1 MVSELENKVV
11 IVTGASS
18 GIGSAIAKLAALHGA
33 KLVLAARRE
42 ERLRKLADEIRSNG
56 GEAVYRVTDVTKREQ
71 VTALAQF
78 AVSAYGQIDVLV
90 NNAGIMPSGF
100 LDMEKLDEWDALI
113 DTNIKGV
120 LYNIGAVLP
129 YMRERKS
136 GHIINV
142 SSVAAYETASPYAI
156 VYSMA
161 KHAVKNISEGLRQ
174 QEAIL
179 GSGIRVTD
187 VGPGTIDTDLKY
199 TITDPQMR
207 QAAMMQYSDPA
218 KMLTPD
224 EMAQAIISVMEL
236 PEKIAVNTL
245 VVRPVNT

>member
-1 MVSELENKVV
+1 MVSELGNKVV

-42 ERLRKLADEIRSNG
+42 ERLCKLAGEIRSNG
-56 GEAVYRVTDVTKREQ
+56 GEAIYRVTDVTKKEQ

-78 AVSAYGQIDVLV
+78 AVSTYGQVDVLV
-90 NNAGIMPSGF
+90 NNAGIMPSSF
-100 LDMEKLDEWDALI
+100 LDMEKSDEWDALI

-207 QAAMMQYSDPA
+207 QAAMVQYSDPD

-224 EMAQAIISVMEL
+224 EMAQAVISVMEM

>member
-1 MVSELENKVV
+1 MGNLTGKVV
-11 IVTGASS
+11 VITGASS
-18 GIGSAIAKLAALHGA
+18 GIGQAVAKMAAEHGA

-42 ERLRKLADEIRSNG
+42 ERLRELAETIKAAG
-56 GEAVYRVTDVTKREQ
+56 GEAVYKVTDVSKKEQ
-71 VTALAQF
+71 VIELTDF
-78 AVSAYGQIDVLV
+78 AISSFGQIDVLV

-100 LDMEKLDEWDALI
+100 LDIEKSDEWDALI
-113 DTNIKGV
+113 DINIKGV

-129 YMRERKS
+129 HMRARKT

-179 GSGIRVTD
+179 QTGIRVTD

-207 QAAMMQYSDPA
+207 AAAMQQYSDPE
-218 KMLTPD
+218 KMLQPE
-224 EMAQAIISVMEL
+224 EMALAIITAMEM
-236 PEKIAVNTL
+236 PEKIAFNTM
-245 VVRPVNT
+245 VVRPVNS

>member
-1 MVSELENKVV
+1 MSNLQNKV
-11 IVTGASS
+11 ILVTGASS
-18 GIGSAIAKLAALHGA
+18 GIGKAIAEKAAEHGA
-33 KLVLAARRE
+33 KIVLAARRE
-42 ERLRKLADEIRSNG
+42 EKLKEIANGIKERG
-56 GEAVYRVTDVTKREQ
+56 GEAIYKTTDVSQKQQ
-71 VTALAQF
+71 VVDLMKF
-78 AVSAYGQIDVLV
+78 AIQSYGQIDILV

-100 LDMEKLDEWDALI
+100 LDLEKSDEWDSLI
-113 DTNIKGV
+113 DINIKGV

-129 YMRERKS
+129 YMRQRKS

-142 SSVAAYETASPYAI
+142 SSVAGYETASPYAI

-179 GSGIRVTD
+179 QSGIKVTD

-207 QAAMMQYSDPA
+207 KAAMQQYSDSE
-218 KMLTPD
+218 KMLTPE
-224 EMAQAIISVMEL
+224 EMAQAVISIMEL
-236 PEKIAVNTL
+236 PEKISVNTF
-245 VVRPVNT
+245 VVRPLNT

>member
-1 MVSELENKVV
+1 MSNLQNKV
-11 IVTGASS
+11 ILVTGASS
-18 GIGSAIAKLAALHGA
+18 GIGKAIAEKAAEHGA
-33 KLVLAARRE
+33 KIVLAARRE
-42 ERLRKLADEIRSNG
+42 EKLKEIANGIKERG
-56 GEAVYRVTDVTKREQ
+56 GEAIYKTTDVSQKQQ
-71 VTALAQF
+71 VVDLMKF
-78 AVSAYGQIDVLV
+78 AIQSYGQIDILV

-100 LDMEKLDEWDALI
+100 LDLEKSDEWDSLI
-113 DTNIKGV
+113 DINIKGV

-129 YMRERKS
+129 YMRQRKS

-142 SSVAAYETASPYAI
+142 SSVAGYETASPYAI

-179 GSGIRVTD
+179 QSGIKVTD

-207 QAAMMQYSDPA
+207 EAAMQQYSDSE
-218 KMLTPD
+218 KMLTPE
-224 EMAQAIISVMEL
+224 EMAQAVISIMEL
-236 PEKIAVNTL
+236 PEKISVNTF
-245 VVRPVNT
+245 VVRPLNT

>member
-1 MVSELENKVV
+1 MEKALENKVV

-18 GIGSAIAKLAALHGA
+18 GIGCSIATQAAAHGA

-42 ERLRKLADEIRSNG
+42 ERLTKLADEIKANG
-56 GEAVYRVTDVTKREQ
+56 GDAVYLVTDVSQKEQ
-71 VTALAQF
+71 VLALARF
-78 AVSAYGQIDVLV
+78 AFDTYGRIDVLV

-100 LDMEKLDEWDALI
+100 LDMEKSDEWDALI

-129 YMRERKS
+129 YMRGQKS

-179 GSGIRVTD
+179 GTGIRVTD

-224 EMAQAIISVMEL
+224 EMAQAVISVMEL

>member
-1 MVSELENKVV
+1 MGNLTGKVV

-18 GIGSAIAKLAALHGA
+18 GIGQAVAKMAAEHGA

-42 ERLRKLADEIRSNG
+42 ERLRELAETIKVAG
-56 GEAVYRVTDVTKREQ
+56 GEAVYKVTDVSKKEQ
-71 VTALAQF
+71 VMELTDF
-78 AVSAYGQIDVLV
+78 AISSFGQIDVLV

-100 LDMEKLDEWDALI
+100 LDIEKSDEWDALI
-113 DTNIKGV
+113 DINIKGV

-129 YMRERKS
+129 HMRARKT

-142 SSVAAYETASPYAI
+142 SSVAGYETASPYAI

-179 GSGIRVTD
+179 QTGIRVTD

-207 QAAMMQYSDPA
+207 AAAMQQYSDPE
-218 KMLTPD
+218 KMLQPE
-224 EMAQAIISVMEL
+224 EMALVIITAMEM
-236 PEKIAVNTL
+236 PEKIAFNTM
-245 VVRPVNT
+245 VVRPVNS

>member
-1 MVSELENKVV
+1 MSNLQNKV
-11 IVTGASS
+11 ILVTGASS
-18 GIGSAIAKLAALHGA
+18 GIGKAIAEKAAEHGA
-33 KLVLAARRE
+33 KIVLAARRE
-42 ERLRKLADEIRSNG
+42 EKLKEIANGIKERG
-56 GEAVYRVTDVTKREQ
+56 GEAIYKTTDVSQKQQ
-71 VTALAQF
+71 VVDLMKF
-78 AVSAYGQIDVLV
+78 AIQNYGQIDILV

-100 LDMEKLDEWDALI
+100 LDLEKSDEWDSLI
-113 DTNIKGV
+113 DINIKGV

-129 YMRERKS
+129 YMRQRKS

-142 SSVAAYETASPYAI
+142 SSVAGYETASPYAI

-179 GSGIRVTD
+179 QSGIKVTD

-207 QAAMMQYSDPA
+207 EAAMQQYSDSE
-218 KMLTPD
+218 KMLTPE
-224 EMAQAIISVMEL
+224 EMAQAVISIMEL
-236 PEKIAVNTL
+236 PEKISVNTF
-245 VVRPVNT
+245 VVRPLNT

>member
-1 MVSELENKVV
+1 MVGNLENKVV
-11 IVTGASS
+11 VVTGASS
-18 GIGSAIAKLAALHGA
+18 GIGCAIAKLAAAHGA

-42 ERLRKLADEIRSNG
+42 DRLSKLADEIKGNG
-56 GEAVYRVTDVTKREQ
+56 GEAVYQVTDVSQKSQ
-71 VTALAQF
+71 VIALAKL
-78 AVSAYGQIDVLV
+78 AVSTYGQIDVLV

-100 LDMEKLDEWDALI
+100 LDMEKSDEWDALI

-179 GSGIRVTD
+179 GTGIRVTD

-207 QAAMMQYSDPA
+207 QAAMAQYSDPA

-224 EMAQAIISVMEL
+224 EMAQAVISVMEM